1 MCSRIFLILALSIIS
16 TSYYSNVLE
25 SMNVKNSQL
34 ELCSNAPMTGYY
46 RDGYCNTGD
55 NDYGTHVVC
64 AQVTDEFLEFTKG
77 KGNDLSTP
85 RGSFPGLKDG
95 DNWCL
100 CALRWMEAYNTNNQ
114 SLIPKLNL
122 NATHVKMLDYTDI
135 NTLKAYQANP

>member
-122 NATHVKMLDYTDI
+122 NATHVKMLDYTNI